1 MISLGLLVI
10 VGTIIGI
17 PILAL
22 VIWLSIGGK
31 SGRQDE

>member
-1 MISLGLLVI
+1 MLALGLLVI

-22 VIWLSIGGK
+22 VIWLNIGGK
-31 SGRQDE
+31 GGRRDE